1 MEEEGGFGLWVVS
14 LRGWGLRSSEEESTQ
29 TNPAFAQ
36 TVVRIRVE
44 KFFFLI
50 STAAVLTSYGSNAD
64 KARQENA
71 EKATERV

>member
-1 MEEEGGFGLWVVS
+1 MEEEGGPGLWVVS

-29 TNPAFAQ
+29 TNPQ

-44 KFFFLI
+44 YFFFLI
-50 STAAVLTSYGSNAD
+50 STAAVLTSYGSIAD